1 MVDKEEEKQFVIR
14 PLQLND
20 LPFLVAL
27 EDASFPP
34 NETTLE
40 KVIGDIQKQL
50 LNVPVDRIPCAHM
63 SGVYAR
69 YI

>member
-1 MVDKEEEKQFVIR
+1 MVDKEEMQFVIR

-20 LPFLVAL
+20 LPFLVVL

-40 KVIGDIQKQL
+40 KVGDIQKQL
-50 LNVPVDRIPCAHM
+50 LNVSPVDRISCTHM

>member
-1 MVDKEEEKQFVIR
+1 MVGEEEEQRFVIR

-34 NETTLE
+34 NETTPE
-40 KVIGDIQKQL
+40 KVGDNRKQL
-50 LNVPVDRIPCAHM
+50 TFR
-63 SGVYAR
+63 
-69 YI
+69 

>member
-1 MVDKEEEKQFVIR
+1 MVDEEEQQFVIR

-40 KVIGDIQKQL
+40 KAGDIRKEL
-50 LNVPVDRIPCAHM
+50 TCR
-63 SGVYAR
+63 
-69 YI
+69 